1 MSGRAAGQLLE
12 VDPLAGFIGA
22 AMLPAAVEVILTNF
36 LREYSIENQR
46 TAGRE

>member
-1 MSGRAAGQLLE
+1 MSGRAAGQLLA
-12 VDPLAGFIGA
+12 VGVPAGIIGA